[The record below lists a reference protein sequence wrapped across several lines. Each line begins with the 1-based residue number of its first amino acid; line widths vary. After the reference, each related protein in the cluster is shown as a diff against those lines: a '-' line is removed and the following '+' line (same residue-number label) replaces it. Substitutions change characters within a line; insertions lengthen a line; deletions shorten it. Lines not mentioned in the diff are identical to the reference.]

1 MPMRSLIVDDEPLA
15 RERVRNF
22 LASEPD
28 FEIASECG
36 NGKEA
41 LAFLSREK
49 VDLIFLDIV
58 MPEMNGFELARALS
72 PPDIPH
78 IIFVT
83 VFDSYALEAFEVH
96 AVDYL
101 LKPVDRERFRVAL
114 EHLRSRR
121 LDRASARSW
130 DDRITRLLRD
140 LAPSNPVPERLSLKL
155 DGEIVFLDP
164 ASIRWMESAGNYVMV
179 HSDTKEKLV
188 RETLAN
194 METRCEPFGFTR
206 ISRSAIVNISSI
218 DAVKPCGFGEYT
230 VRLHDGSQL
239 TLSRSYRQAFFR
251 RMNAADPV

>member
-28 FEIASECG
+28 FEIASEFG
-36 NGKEA
+36 NGKDA

-101 LKPVDRERFRVAL
+101 LKPVDPERFRVAL
-114 EHLRSRR
+114 EHLRSRG
-121 LDRASARSW
+121 LDRAISPFVGRP
-130 DDRITRLLRD
+130 DH
-140 LAPSNPVPERLSLKL
+140 P
-155 DGEIVFLDP
+155 P
-164 ASIRWMESAGNYVMV
+164 ASRLRPHDPGSGAPLPEAGW
-179 HSDTKEKLV
+179 
-188 RETLAN
+188 
-194 METRCEPFGFTR
+194 
-206 ISRSAIVNISSI
+206 
-218 DAVKPCGFGEYT
+218 
-230 VRLHDGSQL
+230 
-239 TLSRSYRQAFFR
+239 
-251 RMNAADPV
+251 